1 MLIYTM
7 NIGKDFKIIE
17 GTNPVLLS
25 APHAFSH
32 RRPSLTLSYKL
43 AEPWTDEIVKEVC
56 FNTGSWGI
64 MLTDECGYD
73 PNYYPLKSN
82 VYKQAV
88 FEIVKEK
95 RINKFVD
102 IHGLSDEHEF
112 DVGVY
117 YPSKFSR
124 SISLANDV
132 CRAVDRG
139 NLRDLSTCVF
149 RFCDSD
155 QETLGEFV
163 ASKLRVPS
171 IQIEVA
177 RYIREK
183 EMLRNTFIENLSEY
197 LRV

>member
-7 NIGKDFKIIE
+7 NSGKYFKIIE

-32 RRPSLTLSYKL
+32 RRPSLTLSYKF

-56 FNTGSWGI
+56 LNTGCWGI
-64 MLTDECGYD
+64 VLTDECEYD
-73 PNYYPLKSN
+73 PNYHPLKSN
-82 VYKQAV
+82 PYKQAIL
-88 FEIVKEK
+88 EIVKEE
-95 RINKFVD
+95 RISKFVD
-102 IHGLSDEHEF
+102 VHGLSDEHDF
-112 DVGVY
+112 DIGIY
-117 YPSKFSR
+117 YPSKFFK

-132 CRAVDRG
+132 SACIDRG
-139 NLRDLSTCVF
+139 NLRDLSTCIF
-149 RFCDSD
+149 RFCDD
-155 QETLGEFV
+155 NQETLGEFV

-183 EMLRNTFIENLSEY
+183 EMLRNTLIENMSEY